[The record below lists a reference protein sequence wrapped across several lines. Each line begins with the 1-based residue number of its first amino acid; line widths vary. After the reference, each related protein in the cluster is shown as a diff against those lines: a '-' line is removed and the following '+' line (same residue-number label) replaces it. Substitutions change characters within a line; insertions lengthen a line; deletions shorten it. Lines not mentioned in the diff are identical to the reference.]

1 MGLAGCGH
9 RWLCFEVQATRR
21 TPPRPAR
28 RGQSAS
34 RVREPSGRRARMR
47 EGPGAVER
55 WGRLSASRREP
66 TCTTPAAKPAAPPR
80 KARADAF
87 FITSPKV
94 IFFFSSVAALPASWP
109 TTGMGE
115 AARSAAVKP
124 APAVM
129 LASAGRGRAESL
141 NPRRFCAGMRTV
153 SVDIRA
159 VVRSRYDLHDRAAI
173 GFKVRRHGP
182 RRTGVVPGL

>member
-1 MGLAGCGH
+1 MVVL
-9 RWLCFEVQATRR
+9 
-21 TPPRPAR
+21 
-28 RGQSAS
+28 RGTSDAKDAPAS
-34 RVREPSGRRARMR
+34 RASRPERVARAGAERAQSTDE